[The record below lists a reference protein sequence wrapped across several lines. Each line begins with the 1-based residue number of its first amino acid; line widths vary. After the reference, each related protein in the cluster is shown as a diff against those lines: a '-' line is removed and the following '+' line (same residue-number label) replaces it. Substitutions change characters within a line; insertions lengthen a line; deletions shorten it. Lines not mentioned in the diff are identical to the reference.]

1 MPSEP
6 YEIQY
11 AAEAVADLRAMR
23 PFDRRNV
30 LDGIEIHLLYQPKFI
45 SRSRIKAMIQPFWS
59 QYRLRIGDFR
69 IYYDVNDQHRVVNVL
84 RVLMKTTDQTP
95 EESP

>member
-6 YEIQY
+6 YEIRY

-23 PFDRRNV
+23 PFDRRKV
-30 LDGIEIHLLYQPKFI
+30 LDGIKLHLFHQPMFV

-59 QYRLRIGDFR
+59 QYRLRIDAFR
-69 IYYDVNDQHRVVNVL
+69 IYYDVDDNDRIVNVL
-84 RVLMKTTDQTP
+84 RILMKTTDQTP
-95 EESP
+95 ERSP